1 MERNCSK
8 WMLYNNYNTLVM
20 DLSIFPGSMK
30 PSKVATEGITLETI
44 ASKLTY
50 FQEQIHLLHWQTNMY
65 SEHKALGGLYE
76 YVQDFKD
83 DLIEKL
89 MGYTGKKPAVYKLEP
104 LSTSASNV
112 VVDEL
117 LSFAKSLKEYGE
129 INCYQ
134 DVCNLSDSLS
144 GEAAKVKYLLTLT

>member
-1 MERNCSK
+1 MNVVQQLPQPQHVNI
-8 WMLYNNYNTLVM
+8 MG
-20 DLSIFPGSMK
+20 LSIFPDIMN
-30 PSKVATEGITLETI
+30 PSKVATEGLTLESI

-50 FQEQIHLLHWQTNMY
+50 FQEQIHLLHWQTNSY
-65 SEHKALGGLYE
+65 AEHKNLGSLYE
-76 YVQDFKD
+76 YIQDFKD

-104 LSTSASNV
+104 LSTSTSNV

-117 LSFAKSLKEYGE
+117 ISFAKSLKEYGE
-129 INCYQ
+129 MNCYQ

-144 GEAAKVKYLLTLT
+144 GEASKVKYLLTLT

>member
-1 MERNCSK
+1 MNVVQQLPQPQHLNI
-8 WMLYNNYNTLVM
+8 MG
-20 DLSIFPGSMK
+20 LSIFPDIMN
-30 PSKVATEGITLETI
+30 PSKVATEGLTLETI

-50 FQEQIHLLHWQTNMY
+50 FQEQIHLLHWQTNSY
-65 SEHKALGGLYE
+65 AEHKNLGSLYE
-76 YVQDFKD
+76 YIQEFKD

-104 LSTSASNV
+104 LSTSTSNV

-117 LSFAKSLKEYGE
+117 LSFAKLLKEYGE
-129 INCYQ
+129 MNCYQ

>member
-1 MERNCSK
+1 MNVVQQLPQPQHLNI
-8 WMLYNNYNTLVM
+8 MG
-20 DLSIFPGSMK
+20 LSIFPDIMN
-30 PSKVATEGITLETI
+30 PSKVSTEGLTLETI

-50 FQEQIHLLHWQTNMY
+50 FQEQIHLLHWQTNSY
-65 SEHKALGGLYE
+65 AEHKALGSLYE
-76 YVQDFKD
+76 YIQDFKD
-83 DLIEKL
+83 ELIEKL

-104 LSTSASNV
+104 LSTSTSNV

-129 INCYQ
+129 MNCYQ

-144 GEAAKVKYLLTLT
+144 GEAAKSKYLLTLS

>member
-1 MERNCSK
+1 MNVVQQLPQPQHLNI
-8 WMLYNNYNTLVM
+8 MG
-20 DLSIFPGSMK
+20 LSIFPDIMN
-30 PSKVATEGITLETI
+30 PSKVATEGLTLETI

-50 FQEQIHLLHWQTNMY
+50 FQEQVHLLHWQTNSY
-65 SEHKALGGLYE
+65 AEHKALGSLYE
-76 YVQDFKD
+76 YIQEFKD

-89 MGYTGKKPAVYKLEP
+89 MGYIGRKPAVYKLEP
-104 LSTSASNV
+104 LSTSTSNV

-129 INCYQ
+129 MNCYQ

-144 GEAAKVKYLLTLT
+144 GETAKVKYLLTLT

>member
-1 MERNCSK
+1 MNAAQQ
-8 WMLYNNYNTLVM
+8 LPQPQHLNIM
-20 DLSIFPGSMK
+20 DLSIFPDSMR
-30 PSKVATEGITLETI
+30 PSKVATEGLTIETI

-50 FQEQIHLLHWQTNMY
+50 FQEQIHLLHWQTNSY
-65 SEHKALGGLYE
+65 AEHKNLGSLYE
-76 YVQDFKD
+76 YIQEFKD
-83 DLIEKL
+83 ELIEKL
-89 MGYTGKKPAVYKLEP
+89 MGYTGKKPAIYKLEP
-104 LSTSASNV
+104 LSTSTSNV

-129 INCYQ
+129 MNCYQ

>member
-1 MERNCSK
+1 MNVVQQLPQPQHLNI
-8 WMLYNNYNTLVM
+8 MG
-20 DLSIFPGSMK
+20 LSIFPDIMN
-30 PSKVATEGITLETI
+30 PSKVATEGLTLETI

-50 FQEQIHLLHWQTNMY
+50 FQEQVHLLHWQTNSY
-65 SEHKALGGLYE
+65 AEHKNLGSLYE
-76 YVQDFKD
+76 YIQEFKD
-83 DLIEKL
+83 ELIEKL

-104 LSTSASNV
+104 LSTSTSNV

-129 INCYQ
+129 MNCYQ

>member
-1 MERNCSK
+1 MNVVQQLPQPQHLNI
-8 WMLYNNYNTLVM
+8 MG
-20 DLSIFPGSMK
+20 LSIFPDIMN
-30 PSKVATEGITLETI
+30 PSKVATEGLTLETI

-50 FQEQIHLLHWQTNMY
+50 FQEQVHLLHWQTNSY
-65 SEHKALGGLYE
+65 AEHKNLGSLYE
-76 YVQDFKD
+76 YIQEFKD
-83 DLIEKL
+83 ELIEKL

-104 LSTSASNV
+104 LSASTSNV

-129 INCYQ
+129 MNCYQ

-144 GEAAKVKYLLTLT
+144 GETAKVKYLLTLT

>member
-1 MERNCSK
+1 MNAVQQLPQPQHLNIME
-8 WMLYNNYNTLVM
+8 
-20 DLSIFPGSMK
+20 LSIFPDSMK
-30 PSKVATEGITLETI
+30 PSKVATEGLTLETI
-44 ASKLTY
+44 ASRLTY

-76 YVQDFKD
+76 YIQDFKD

-104 LSTSASNV
+104 LSTSTSNV

-129 INCYQ
+129 MNCYQ

>member
-1 MERNCSK
+1 MNVVQQ
-8 WMLYNNYNTLVM
+8 LPQLQHLNIM
-20 DLSIFPGSMK
+20 DLSIFPDSIK
-30 PSKVATEGITLETI
+30 PSKVFTEELTLETI

-50 FQEQIHLLHWQTNMY
+50 FQEQIHLLHWQTNSY
-65 SEHKALGGLYE
+65 AEHKNLGSLYE
-76 YVQDFKD
+76 YIQEFKD

-104 LSTSASNV
+104 LSTSTSNV

-117 LSFAKSLKEYGE
+117 ISFAKSLKEYGE
-129 INCYQ
+129 MNCYQ

>member
-1 MERNCSK
+1 MNVVQQLPQPQHLNI
-8 WMLYNNYNTLVM
+8 MG
-20 DLSIFPGSMK
+20 LSIFPDIMN
-30 PSKVATEGITLETI
+30 PSKVATEGLTLETI

-50 FQEQIHLLHWQTNMY
+50 FQEQVHLLHWQTNSY
-65 SEHKALGGLYE
+65 AEHKALGSLYE
-76 YVQDFKD
+76 YIQEFKD

-89 MGYTGKKPAVYKLEP
+89 MGYIGRKPAVYKLEP
-104 LSTSASNV
+104 LSTSTSNV

-117 LSFAKSLKEYGE
+117 ISFAKLLKEYGE
-129 INCYQ
+129 MNCYQ

>member
-1 MERNCSK
+1 MNAVQQLPQPQHLNIME
-8 WMLYNNYNTLVM
+8 
-20 DLSIFPGSMK
+20 LSILPDSMK
-30 PSKVATEGITLETI
+30 PSKVATEGLTLETI
-44 ASKLTY
+44 ASRLTY
-50 FQEQIHLLHWQTNMY
+50 FQEQIHLLHWQTNSY
-65 SEHKALGGLYE
+65 AEHKNLGSLYE
-76 YVQDFKD
+76 YIQEFKD

-104 LSTSASNV
+104 LSTSTSNV

-117 LSFAKSLKEYGE
+117 ISFAKSLKEYGE
-129 INCYQ
+129 MNCYQ

>member
-1 MERNCSK
+1 MNVVQQ
-8 WMLYNNYNTLVM
+8 LLQPQNLNIM
-20 DLSIFPGSMK
+20 DLSIFPDSMK
-30 PSKVATEGITLETI
+30 PSKVATEGLTLETI

-50 FQEQIHLLHWQTNMY
+50 FQEQIHLLHWQTNSY
-65 SEHKALGGLYE
+65 AEHKNLGSLYE
-76 YVQDFKD
+76 YIQEFKD

-104 LSTSASNV
+104 LSTSTSNV

-117 LSFAKSLKEYGE
+117 ISFAKSLKEYGE
-129 INCYQ
+129 MNCYQ

-144 GEAAKVKYLLTLT
+144 GEAAKVKYLLTLS

>member
-1 MERNCSK
+1 MNAVQLLSQPQH
-8 WMLYNNYNTLVM
+8 LNIM

-30 PSKVATEGITLETI
+30 PSKVATDELTLETI

-50 FQEQIHLLHWQTNMY
+50 FQEQIHLLHWQTNSY
-65 SEHKALGGLYE
+65 AEHKNLSSLYE
-76 YVQDFKD
+76 YIQEFKD
-83 DLIEKL
+83 ELIEKL

-104 LSTSASNV
+104 LSISTSNV

-129 INCYQ
+129 MNCYQ

-144 GEAAKVKYLLTLT
+144 GEAAKSKYLLTLS

>member
-1 MERNCSK
+1 MNAVQQLPQPQHLNIME
-8 WMLYNNYNTLVM
+8 
-20 DLSIFPGSMK
+20 LSIFPDSMK
-30 PSKVATEGITLETI
+30 PSKVATEGLTLESI
-44 ASKLTY
+44 ASRLTY
-50 FQEQIHLLHWQTNMY
+50 FQEQIHLLHWQTNSY
-65 SEHKALGGLYE
+65 AEHKNLGSLYE
-76 YVQDFKD
+76 YIQEFKD

-104 LSTSASNV
+104 LSTSTSNV

-117 LSFAKSLKEYGE
+117 ISFAKSLKEYGE
-129 INCYQ
+129 MNCYQ

>member
-1 MERNCSK
+1 MS
-8 WMLYNNYNTLVM
+8 
-20 DLSIFPGSMK
+20 LSIFPDSL
-30 PSKVATEGITLETI
+30 SLNKVSREELTLETI

-65 SEHKALGGLYE
+65 SEHKALSGLYE
-76 YVQDFKD
+76 YIQDFKD
-83 DLIEKL
+83 ELIEKL

-104 LSTSASNV
+104 LSTSTSNV
-112 VVDEL
+112 VIDEL

-129 INCYQ
+129 TNCYQ

-144 GEAAKVKYLLTLT
+144 GEAAKTKYLLTLT

>member
-1 MERNCSK
+1 MNVVQQLPQPQHLNI
-8 WMLYNNYNTLVM
+8 MG
-20 DLSIFPGSMK
+20 LSIFPDIMN
-30 PSKVATEGITLETI
+30 PSKVATEGLTLETI

-50 FQEQIHLLHWQTNMY
+50 FQEQVHLLHWQTNSY
-65 SEHKALGGLYE
+65 AEHKALGSLYE
-76 YVQDFKD
+76 YIQDFKD

-104 LSTSASNV
+104 LSTSTSNV
-112 VVDEL
+112 VIDEL

-129 INCYQ
+129 MNCYQ

>member
-1 MERNCSK
+1 MNVAQQH
-8 WMLYNNYNTLVM
+8 LNIM

-30 PSKVATEGITLETI
+30 PSKVSTEGLTLETI

-50 FQEQIHLLHWQTNMY
+50 FQEQIHLLHWQTNSY
-65 SEHKALGGLYE
+65 AEHKNLGSLYE
-76 YVQDFKD
+76 YIQEFKD

-104 LSTSASNV
+104 LSTSTSNV

-117 LSFAKSLKEYGE
+117 ISFAKSLKDYGE
-129 INCYQ
+129 LNCYQ

-144 GEAAKVKYLLTLT
+144 GEAAKTKYLLTLT

>member
-1 MERNCSK
+1 MNVVQQLPQPQNLNI
-8 WMLYNNYNTLVM
+8 MG
-20 DLSIFPGSMK
+20 LSIFPDIMN
-30 PSKVATEGITLETI
+30 PSKVATEGLTLETI

-50 FQEQIHLLHWQTNMY
+50 FQEQIHLLHWQTNSY
-65 SEHKALGGLYE
+65 AEHKNLGSLYE
-76 YVQDFKD
+76 YIQEFKD

-104 LSTSASNV
+104 LSTSTSNV

-117 LSFAKSLKEYGE
+117 ISFAKSLKEYGE
-129 INCYQ
+129 MNCYQ

-144 GEAAKVKYLLTLT
+144 GETAKVKYLLTLT

>member
-1 MERNCSK
+1 MNVVQQ
-8 WMLYNNYNTLVM
+8 LAQPQHLNIM

-30 PSKVATEGITLETI
+30 PSKVSTEGLTLETI

-76 YVQDFKD
+76 YIQDFKD
-83 DLIEKL
+83 EIIEKL
-89 MGYTGKKPAVYKLEP
+89 MGYTGKKPTVYKLEP
-104 LSTSASNV
+104 LSTSTSNV

-117 LSFAKSLKEYGE
+117 ISFAKSLKEYGE
-129 INCYQ
+129 LNCYQ

-144 GEAAKVKYLLTLT
+144 GEAAKTKYLLTLT

>member
-1 MERNCSK
+1 
-8 WMLYNNYNTLVM
+8 M
-20 DLSIFPGSMK
+20 DLSIFPDSMK
-30 PSKVATEGITLETI
+30 PSKVATEGLTLETI

-50 FQEQIHLLHWQTNMY
+50 FQEQVLHWQTNSY
-65 SEHKALGGLYE
+65 AEHKTLGSLYE
-76 YVQDFKD
+76 YIQDFKD

-104 LSTSASNV
+104 LSTSTSNV

-117 LSFAKSLKEYGE
+117 ISFAKSLKEYGE
-129 INCYQ
+129 MNCYQ

-144 GEAAKVKYLLTLT
+144 GEASKVKYLLTLT

>member
-1 MERNCSK
+1 
-8 WMLYNNYNTLVM
+8 MLYNNKYNHNTLIM
-20 DLSIFPGSMK
+20 DLSIFPDSMK
-30 PSKVATEGITLETI
+30 PSKVSTEGLTLETI
-44 ASKLTY
+44 SSKLTY

-76 YVQDFKD
+76 YIQDFKD
-83 DLIEKL
+83 ELIEKL

-104 LSTSASNV
+104 LSASTSNV

-117 LSFAKSLKEYGE
+117 ISFAKSLKEYGE
-129 INCYQ
+129 MNCYQ

-144 GEAAKVKYLLTLT
+144 GEAAKTKYLLTLT

>member
-1 MERNCSK
+1 MNVVQQLPQPQHLNI
-8 WMLYNNYNTLVM
+8 MG
-20 DLSIFPGSMK
+20 LSIFPDIMN
-30 PSKVATEGITLETI
+30 PSKVATEGLTLETI

-65 SEHKALGGLYE
+65 SEHKTLGKLYE
-76 YVQDFKD
+76 YIQDFKD
-83 DLIEKL
+83 ELIEKL
-89 MGYTGKKPAVYKLEP
+89 MGYTGKKPAAYKLEP
-104 LSTSASNV
+104 LSASTSNV

-117 LSFAKSLKEYGE
+117 ISFAKSLKEYGE
-129 INCYQ
+129 MNCYQ